1 MTMAASIAI
10 GSLLGSLCGITIA
23 VIQDNPYLMR
33 YVRISVAAIFSPLIA
48 VGWGIWKVCCL
59 LRNQVRW

>member
-10 GSLLGSLCGITIA
+10 GSLLGSFCGITIA
-23 VIQDNPYLMR
+23 AMQDNAYLMR
-33 YVRISVAAIFSPLIA
+33 YVRISVAAIFSPVIA
-48 VGWGIWKVCCL
+48 VGWGIYKVCCL

>member
-23 VIQDNPYLMR
+23 AIQENPYLMR
-33 YVRISVAAIFSPLIA
+33 YIRMSVAAILSPLIA
-48 VGWGIWKVCCL
+48 VGWGIYKFCCL
-59 LRNQVRW
+59 RKQVRW